1 MSERIKAII
10 SAVVVIVVN
19 VAALAGF
26 DLGDGATIQNA
37 LLAIAALASWLWA
50 IWKNHNF
57 TDAAEQGQ
65 RVVDALKA
73 IEGATGE
80 KLSAEA
86 ALELT
91 AGVGH
96 DVQ

>member
-1 MSERIKAII
+1 MNERIKAII

-37 LLAIAALASWLWA
+37 LLAIAALISWLWA
-50 IWKNHNF
+50 LWKNHNLTF
-57 TDAAEQGQ
+57 AAIEGQ
-65 RVVDALKA
+65 KVVDAIKE
-73 IEGATGE
+73 IEQLTGE
-80 KLSAEA
+80 KLPAEA